1 MNAIRIAL
9 IVTLCYVALSQECHE
24 QSCGSHNPTSSP
36 TEELQD
42 ITQLPTIKMSPKR
55 SGRPTRERRT
65 DLPSEVCF
73 YFLLFNTAPTLLFSF
88 TNTSLLKTH
97 RYPQVHQ
104 QTAVSPQ
111 VHQQVNLP
119 EQRGLVIQ
127 Q

>member
-73 YFLLFNTAPTLLFSF
+73 YFLLFNTAPTLLFHLLTLHFSKLID
-88 TNTSLLKTH
+88 THNNTYHK
-97 RYPQVHQ
+97 Q
-104 QTAVSPQ
+104 Q
-111 VHQQVNLP
+111 
-119 EQRGLVIQ
+119 
-127 Q
+127 